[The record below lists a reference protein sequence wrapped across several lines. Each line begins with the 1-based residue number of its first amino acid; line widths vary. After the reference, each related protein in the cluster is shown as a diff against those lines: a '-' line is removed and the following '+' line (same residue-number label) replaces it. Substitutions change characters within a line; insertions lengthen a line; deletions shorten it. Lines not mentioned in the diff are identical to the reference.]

1 MYNFKKC
8 YAWLGIGGSG
18 RQSSSRLAA
27 FMSDFELF
35 QIEITKNYTISE
47 WRDDL
52 RRLMRRAGD
61 EGTSMVFLFGDHQI
75 KVIQPWYLI
84 GKAVKHYIINWKG
97 RCGFTCE
104 GISFC
109 GLSKILSFEDTS
121 ICGQFFYQEQWVTV
135 SIFILQWTFNLGIK
149 YRHQNLQE
157 LVLNENWWNHDRDTG
172 NHLYVYDCD
181 YWQGDIIFV
190 CRMSPSWRTLTWF
203 WTQETFLTCMIMK
216 RDWRLLKRYNDL
228 TCVLLQKDCINFTKN
243 WTEFW

>member
-121 ICGQFFYQEQWVTV
+121 ICGQFFYQEQLVTV
-135 SIFILQWTFNLGIK
+135 SIFILQWTFNLGISIDIK
-149 YRHQNLQE
+149 IYR
-157 LVLNENWWNHDRDTG
+157 NWCSMKTDETTIEIPVTIYTYTIVITDKET
-172 NHLYVYDCD
+172 LYLFAG
-181 YWQGDIIFV
+181 W
-190 CRMSPSWRTLTWF
+190 
-203 WTQETFLTCMIMK
+203 
-216 RDWRLLKRYNDL
+216 
-228 TCVLLQKDCINFTKN
+228 VLLGGH
-243 WTEFW
+243 

>member
-121 ICGQFFYQEQWVTV
+121 ICGQFFYQEQLVTV
-135 SIFILQWTFNLGIK
+135 SIFILQWTFNLGISIDIK
-149 YRHQNLQE
+149 IYR
-157 LVLNENWWNHDRDTG
+157 NWCSMKTDETTIEIPVTIYMYTIVNTDKET
-172 NHLYVYDCD
+172 LYLFAG
-181 YWQGDIIFV
+181 W
-190 CRMSPSWRTLTWF
+190 
-203 WTQETFLTCMIMK
+203 
-216 RDWRLLKRYNDL
+216 
-228 TCVLLQKDCINFTKN
+228 VLLGGH
-243 WTEFW
+243 